1 MVFLYSALYLLET
14 TGHNMKKENKKTEPQ
29 ITQKGKSTK
38 DYLILKEWEAARERS
53 LKKAEFQYYK
63 IKD

>member
-1 MVFLYSALYLLET
+1 
-14 TGHNMKKENKKTEPQ
+14 MKKENKKTEPL

-53 LKKAEFQYYK
+53 LEKAQFQYYK